1 MLNEDT
7 FWLVWQPES
16 GPARFKHHD
25 RLTALA
31 EAERLAIANPGKKF
45 YVLEAQQGFVVNP
58 VQRIALTLPVPF

>member
-1 MLNEDT
+1 MHTEDK

-25 RLTALA
+25 QRTALA

-45 YVLEAQQGFVVNP
+45 YVCEAQEGFVVNP
-58 VQRIALTLPVPF
+58 VQRIALTTPVAF